1 MLRYTEV
8 LRLLLLICLKVVECF
23 IFLLLM
29 INKTSSHEKNYNSYK
44 QNLTILQ
51 CIIKIKNYVTKNNYL
66 FKTLIMLG
74 KNCYR
79 TYQFY
84 I

>member
-29 INKTSSHEKNYNSYK
+29 INKTSSHEMNYYVFYNFGK
-44 QNLTILQ
+44 KLAIN
-51 CIIKIKNYVTKNNYL
+51 KI
-66 FKTLIMLG
+66 
-74 KNCYR
+74 
-79 TYQFY
+79 
-84 I
+84 